1 MRDVLPRRQSDMMEW
16 AGLFSQHLNAAP
28 GPEQFGVTAAEAAS
42 YAVTFAEAQSAYAV
56 ANDPD
61 TRTSVAVK
69 AKDAVLSALAA
80 ESRVLVKVIK
90 ARPSVT
96 DAQRESLGIA
106 PRKVARRSVVGPPTE
121 APRVS
126 VRGVRGW
133 TALLRVTDPDAPSRK
148 SKPDGVSGAMVRY
161 FVGDK
166 PPGTLAGWEYAG
178 TTSVTAMGFEVPG
191 GLEPGTRVWFAAC
204 WQSPTFEPGPVSA
217 PVCVRVGFS
226 GLEAGVGPRPGAG
239 GVAGVLMPHGRSRG
253 SERLVA

>member
-16 AGLFSQHLNAAP
+16 AGLFNQHLNAAP
-28 GPEQFGVTAAEAAS
+28 GPEQYGVTAAEAAS
-42 YAVTFAEAQSAYAV
+42 YAVTLAEAQSAYAV

-69 AKDAVLSALAA
+69 AKDAALSALAA

-106 PRKVARRSVVGPPTE
+106 PRKPARKSAVARPTQ
-121 APRVS
+121 APGLT

-133 TALLRVTDPDAPSRK
+133 TALLRVTDREAPSRR
-148 SKPDGVSGAMVRY
+148 SKPDGVSGAVVRY

-166 PPGTLAGWEYAG
+166 PPVSLAGWEYAG
-178 TTSVTAMGFEVPG
+178 TTSVTATGFEVPG
-191 GLEPGTRVWFAAC
+191 GLQPGTRVWFAAC
-204 WQSPTFEPGPVSA
+204 WQSPTFEPGPMSA

-226 GLEAGVGPRPGAG
+226 GLEAPAGPRPGEG
-239 GVAGVLMPHGRSRG
+239 GVAGVLMPHGRSRRSG
-253 SERLVA
+253 RLAA

>member
-1 MRDVLPRRQSDMMEW
+1 MRDVLPRREADMMQW
-16 AGLFSQHLNAAP
+16 AKVFSQKLNAAP
-28 GPEQFGVTAAEAAS
+28 GPEHYGVTAAEAAG
-42 YAVTFAEAQSAYAV
+42 YAARLAEAQSAYAL
-56 ANDPD
+56 ANDPN
-61 TRTSVAVK
+61 TRTTPEVAR
-69 AKDAVLSALAA
+69 KDAALAELA
-80 ESRVLVKVIK
+80 AQSRVLVKVIK

-106 PRKVARRSVVGPPTE
+106 PRTVARKSAVGPPTE

-126 VRGVRGW
+126 LRGVRGW

-148 SKPDGVSGAMVRY
+148 SKPDGVSGAVVRY

-166 PPGTLAGWEYAG
+166 PPVSLAGWEYAG

-204 WQSPTFEPGPVSA
+204 WQSPTFEPGPLSA

-226 GLEAGVGPRPGAG
+226 GLEAGVGPRLGAG
-239 GVAGVLMPHGRSRG
+239 GVAGVLMPHGRSRWSG
-253 SERLVA
+253 RRVA